1 MKSSKCRAIKASG
14 SGGFTLLELMVVMV
28 IMAIAAAIAVPM
40 FSGAGTI
47 EVEAAG
53 HVVAADL
60 EYARSLA
67 ISRQQTY
74 SVVFNAAGE
83 SYQVVDSGGT
93 VVTHPINV
101 GDNYIVN
108 FSTDTR
114 LDQVDITSADFDSTS
129 TVKFDYLGSAF
140 NGNSQPLSSGVITL
154 QSQGRTVTV
163 NVEPITGYITVS
175 D

>member
-1 MKSSKCRAIKASG
+1 MKNSKFKATETAERS
-14 SGGFTLLELMVVMV
+14 GFTLIELMVVLV
-28 IMAIAAAIAVPM
+28 VMAIAAAIAVPM

-47 EVEAAG
+47 EVGAAG

-83 SYQVVDSGGT
+83 SYQIEDSSSA
-93 VVTHPINV
+93 VITHPVNV
-101 GDNYIVN
+101 GANYVTN

-114 LDQVDITSADFDSTS
+114 LDQVDIASASFDSTS
-129 TVKFDYLGSAF
+129 TVKFDYLGSAY

>member
-1 MKSSKCRAIKASG
+1 MKPRIQIREYRQGLYKVLKRVILMKNYKYRAIEAAG
-14 SGGFTLLELMVVMV
+14 RRGFTLIELMVVLV

-74 SVVFNAAGE
+74 SVVFDAAGE
-83 SYQVVDSGGT
+83 SYQVEDSSSAGVNLTLT
-93 VVTHPINV
+93 VN
-101 GDNYIVN
+101 G
-108 FSTDTR
+108 
-114 LDQVDITSADFDSTS
+114 QTS
-129 TVKFDYLGSAF
+129 
-140 NGNSQPLSSGVITL
+140 I
-154 QSQGRTVTV
+154 TVTPQQAAS
-163 NVEPITGYITVS
+163 NYITVS
-175 D
+175 NAANDGIA